1 MARVVSDFTKRLL
14 LLGQS
19 LIAAAQD
26 KVSLRVTLSD
36 GRRIDYAVVPP
47 SLTAD
52 DVLSAVIA
60 ADNAT
65 KDAAADILVRSI
77 NAMLR
82 DEAVRNATS
91 AERKLESLFNSLRAA
106 NLFSGTL
113 AEFRELVLNRQS
125 APANN
130 AGGKLAGKSK

>member
-47 SLTAD
+47 SVTAD
-52 DVLSAVIA
+52 DVLTAVIGTDA
-60 ADNAT
+60 AT
-65 KDAAADILVRSI
+65 KDAVADIIVRSI

-82 DEAVRNATS
+82 DDAIRSATS
-91 AERKLESLFNSLRAA
+91 AERKLESLYNSLRAA
-106 NLFSGTL
+106 NLFAGTL
-113 AEFRELVLNRQS
+113 SEFRDMVLNRQS
-125 APANN
+125 ATTSN